1 MFKKSALAVILLAH
15 FSLAFAQIDVNKADQ
30 AALDGIRG
38 VGPKLSSAILDER
51 KKGGNFKDWQD
62 LESRVKGVGDKSAV
76 RLSNAGLTVNGQARA
91 ANADQDAKSGDKK
104 SAASASKVPV
114 QAAGSKVEPRKEPA
128 Q

>member
-1 MFKKSALAVILLAH
+1 MFKKLAFAAVLAAH
-15 FSLAFAQIDVNKADQ
+15 FSLAFAQVDVNKADQ

-62 LESRVKGVGDKSAV
+62 LESRVKGVGGKSAV
-76 RLSNAGLTVNGQARA
+76 RLSNAGLTVNGQVRA
-91 ANADQDAKSGDKK
+91 AGADQKAAAPANKAAAQPIGAKAEAK
-104 SAASASKVPV
+104 
-114 QAAGSKVEPRKEPA
+114 KEPA

>member
-1 MFKKSALAVILLAH
+1 MFKKSALAAILLAH

-51 KKGGNFKDWQD
+51 KKGGNFRDWQD
-62 LESRVKGVGDKSAV
+62 LESRVKGVGGKSAV
-76 RLSNAGLTVNGQARA
+76 RLSNAGLTVNGQART
-91 ANADQDAKSGDKK
+91 ANADQEAKSGDKK
-104 SAASASKVPV
+104 SAAAANKVPV
-114 QAAGSKVEPRKEPA
+114 QATGSKAEPRKEPV

>member
-1 MFKKSALAVILLAH
+1 MFKKLALAAFLLTNFH
-15 FSLAFAQIDVNKADQ
+15 LALAQVDVNKADQ

-51 KKGGNFKDWQD
+51 KKGDFKDWRD
-62 LESRVKGVGDKSAV
+62 LENRVKGVGGKSAV

-91 ANADQDAKSGDKK
+91 ASAGEDAKAGDKK
-104 SAASASKVPV
+104 ASGK
-114 QAAGSKVEPRKEPA
+114 AAGQPAAAKVEAKKESA